1 MNKEVE
7 KYVLDKYALMMH
19 TNTYISMH
27 IFGGVDHENNLE
39 H

>member
-19 TNTYISMH
+19 NDTYI
-27 IFGGVDHENNLE
+27 IAYIGRCGP
-39 H
+39 